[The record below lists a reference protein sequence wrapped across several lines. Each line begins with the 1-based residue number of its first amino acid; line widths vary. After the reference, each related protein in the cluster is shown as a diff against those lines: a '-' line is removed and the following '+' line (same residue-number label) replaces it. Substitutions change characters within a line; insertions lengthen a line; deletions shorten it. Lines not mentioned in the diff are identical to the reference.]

1 MSKYTEF
8 IYRVLDEKNI
18 NDPEFAEWCVVNFDY
33 LKKDCSYS
41 VSKFS
46 ENVETYLLN
55 FLNKDILRAEDLV
68 KTNINMN
75 YQENYTLIVSSVSD
89 YLPAIKDVLW
99 NLKNK
104 PSTGKFIMDHIYKE
118 IDGELIKYYD
128 TVTDGYSFI
137 NNVFKYAVHRRELI
151 LQKIKGKNG
160 KEVWLYSNPTD
171 KRYGYYYKGKLYSLK
186 ELSAMSGVGI
196 TTIQKRLAKNKN
208 VENAIRPV

>member
-1 MSKYTEF
+1 MSNYNEF
-8 IYRVLDEKNI
+8 LFKLLDEKNI
-18 NDPEFAEWCVVNFDY
+18 NDQDFAKWCLGNIDL
-33 LKKDCSYS
+33 LKKDCNYS
-41 VSKFS
+41 ISRFQD
-46 ENVETYLLN
+46 NIETYYLN
-55 FLNKDILRAEDLV
+55 FLNKDILRTEDLV
-68 KTNINMN
+68 KTKTDTD
-75 YQENYTLIVSSVSD
+75 YPEDFTLIVSSVND
-89 YLPAIKDVLW
+89 YLPAIKDILW

-104 PSTGKFIMDHIYKE
+104 PSTGKFIMDHVYKE

-137 NNVFKYAVHRRELI
+137 NNVFKYAVHRKELI

-160 KEVWLYSNPTD
+160 KEVWLYSNPTN

-186 ELSAMSGVGI
+186 ELSAMSGVNI